1 MIKNKSLSLNIY
13 LYSRRYHYFS
23 LKNIKAHIIIVF
35 QLFLA
40 SILILTSSYLPIIN
54 LAQASSSSD
63 SSSSSTTTSST
74 DDIPT
79 TIHNTKSKPLPGGPT
94 LNDAN
99 LNLEQIFT
107 GLDHPTSMAFAGPND
122 ILVTEKNT
130 GMVKRIINGQLNPK
144 ALLDVSVANVAER
157 GMLGIAILNNN
168 NSSNGNAATNTIS
181 PTYVFLYYTE
191 SSSATDGD
199 DVDSEESV
207 LGNRLYRYE
216 LVDNQLVNPKLLLDL
231 PADPPPGRENAEKAH
246 NAGKVLIGPTDNYV
260 YVGVGDVIGHRGQ
273 AQNVPDGAPLD
284 GTSGILRV
292 TQDGQVQL
300 NPPLG
305 STQPMSPYYYAYGI
319 RNTFG
324 MDFDP
329 ITGKLWDTENGH
341 EFADETNLVEP
352 GFNSGYSKI
361 EGFVKDAVT
370 EVSED
375 DSEKDSSAETT
386 ATATTINPATDL
398 VNFGANSQY
407 SDPEFVW
414 TATLGVTALKF
425 LNSDKLGKQYQNT
438 MFIGDTNLGWLYN
451 FKLNPER
458 TGLLFADG
466 SPLEDKIANTP
477 DEMQETIFGKGF
489 GVITDIQVSP
499 YDGSLYVLTYG
510 GSIYK
515 IYSSL

>member
-1 MIKNKSLSLNIY
+1 M
-13 LYSRRYHYFS
+13 RYT
-23 LKNIKAHIIIVF
+23 KGHIIIS
-35 QLFLA
+35 FLLLLVL
-40 SILILTSSYLPIIN
+40 ILILSFLPIIN

-63 SSSSSTTTSST
+63 SSSSTSSSST

-94 LNDAN
+94 LNDPS
-99 LNLEQIFT
+99 LKLEQIFT
-107 GLDHPTSMAFAGPND
+107 GLDHPTSMAFVGPND

-130 GMVKRIINGQLNPK
+130 GMVKRIINGQLNPE
-144 ALLDVSVANVAER
+144 ALLDVSVANLAER
-157 GMLGIAILNNN
+157 GMLGIAV
-168 NSSNGNAATNTIS
+168 SQHENGT
-181 PTYVFLYYTE
+181 TYVFLYYTE

-199 DVDSEESV
+199 DVDSEENV

-231 PADPPPGRENAEKAH
+231 PAHPPPDRENAERAH
-246 NAGKVLIGPTDNYV
+246 NAGKVMIGPTDNYV
-260 YVGVGDVIGHRGQ
+260 YVGIGDVIGHRGQ
-273 AQNVPDGAPLD
+273 AQNVLDGAPLD

-305 STQPMSPYYYAYGI
+305 SIQPMSPYYYAYGI

-341 EFADETNLVEP
+341 EFADEINLVEP

-361 EGFVKDAVT
+361 EGFVKDVIT

-375 DSEKDSSAETT
+375 DSEDDSSSQTTATAT

-466 SPLEDKIANTP
+466 SPLTDKIADTP

>member
-1 MIKNKSLSLNIY
+1 
-13 LYSRRYHYFS
+13 
-23 LKNIKAHIIIVF
+23 
-35 QLFLA
+35 
-40 SILILTSSYLPIIN
+40 
-54 LAQASSSSD
+54 
-63 SSSSSTTTSST
+63 
-74 DDIPT
+74 
-79 TIHNTKSKPLPGGPT
+79 
-94 LNDAN
+94 
-99 LNLEQIFT
+99 
-107 GLDHPTSMAFAGPND
+107 MAFAGPND

-130 GMVKRIINGQLNPK
+130 GIVKRIINGQLNSE

-157 GMLGIAILNNN
+157 GMLGIAIVSNNN
-168 NSSNGNAATNTIS
+168 NNSNGNAATNIKS

-199 DVDSEESV
+199 DVDSEENV

-231 PADPPPGRENAEKAH
+231 PAHPPPGRENAERGH
-246 NAGKVLIGPTDNYV
+246 NGGKVMIGPIDNYV
-260 YVGVGDVIGHRGQ
+260 YVGIGDVIGHRGQ
-273 AQNVPDGAPLD
+273 AQNVLDGAPLD

-305 STQPMSPYYYAYGI
+305 SIQPMSPYYYAYGI

-329 ITGKLWDTENGH
+329 ITGKLWDTENGA
-341 EFADETNLVEP
+341 EFADEINLVEP
-352 GFNSGYSKI
+352 AFNSGYSKI
-361 EGFVKDAVT
+361 EGFVKDAIT

-375 DSEKDSSAETT
+375 DSKDSSEETT
-386 ATATTINPATDL
+386 TAPTATINPATDL

-458 TGLLFADG
+458 TGLLFAAD
-466 SPLEDKIANTP
+466 SPLADKIANTP

-489 GVITDIQVSP
+489 GVITDIKVSP
-499 YDGSLYVLTYG
+499 YDGNLYVLTYA

-515 IYSSL
+515 ISASL

>member
-1 MIKNKSLSLNIY
+1 LRYIKS
-13 LYSRRYHYFS
+13 
-23 LKNIKAHIIIVF
+23 HIIIS
-35 QLFLA
+35 FLLL
-40 SILILTSSYLPIIN
+40 LILLLTLSYVSIVN

-63 SSSSSTTTSST
+63 SSSSTSTSST

-107 GLDHPTSMAFAGPND
+107 GLDHPTSMAFVGPND

-130 GMVKRIINGQLNPK
+130 GMVKRIINGQLNPE

-157 GMLGIAILNNN
+157 GMLGIAIVNNN
-168 NSSNGNAATNTIS
+168 NSNGNAATNTIS

-231 PADPPPGRENAEKAH
+231 PADPPPGRENAERAH
-246 NAGKVLIGPTDNYV
+246 NAGKVMIGPIDNYV
-260 YVGVGDVIGHRGQ
+260 YVGIGDVIGHRGQ
-273 AQNVPDGAPLD
+273 AQNVLDGAPLD

-329 ITGKLWDTENGH
+329 VTGKLWDTENGH
-341 EFADETNLVEP
+341 EFADEINLVEP

-361 EGFVKDAVT
+361 EGFVKDAIK

-375 DSEKDSSAETT
+375 SSSETT
-386 ATATTINPATDL
+386 TTAATATTINLATDL

-458 TGLLFADG
+458 TGLLFAAG
-466 SPLEDKIANTP
+466 SPLADKIADTP

>member
-1 MIKNKSLSLNIY
+1 M
-13 LYSRRYHYFS
+13 
-23 LKNIKAHIIIVF
+23 
-35 QLFLA
+35 
-40 SILILTSSYLPIIN
+40 N
-54 LAQASSSSD
+54 LAQATSSSD
-63 SSSSSTTTSST
+63 SSSSTSSTDEDDDSSTTTSST
-74 DDIPT
+74 EDDDDIPT
-79 TIHNTKSKPLPGGPT
+79 IHNAKSDPLPEGPT

-99 LNLEQIFT
+99 LNLEEIST
-107 GLDHPTSMAFAGPND
+107 GLDLPTGMTFVGPND

-130 GMVKRIINGQLNPK
+130 GIVKRITNGQLNPEPV
-144 ALLDVSVANVAER
+144 LDVSIANVKER
-157 GMLGIAILNNN
+157 GMLGIAAAV
-168 NSSNGNAATNTIS
+168 NSNRNGNAPTNTIG

-191 SSSATDGD
+191 SSSTTDGD
-199 DVDSEESV
+199 DADSEENV
-207 LGNRLYRYE
+207 LGSRLYRYE
-216 LVDNQLVNPKLLLDL
+216 LIDNQLVNPKLLLDL
-231 PADPPPGRENAEKAH
+231 PAHPPPDRVEASRDHYG
-246 NAGKVLIGPTDNYV
+246 GKVLIGPADNYV
-260 YVGVGDVIGHRGQ
+260 YVGIGNVVVHKGQ
-273 AQNVPDGAPLD
+273 AQNYVDGEPLD

-292 TQDGQVQL
+292 GQDGEVQP

-305 STQPMSPYYYAYGI
+305 STQTMSSYYYAYGI

-341 EFADETNLVEP
+341 EFADEINLVEP

-361 EGFVKDAVT
+361 EGFVKDAIT

-375 DSEKDSSAETT
+375 DSEKDSSSETAATEST
-386 ATATTINPATDL
+386 ATINPATDL
-398 VNFGANSQY
+398 VNFGTNSQY

-425 LNSDKLGKQYQNT
+425 LNSDKLGNQYQNT

-458 TGLLFADG
+458 TGLLFAAS
-466 SPLEDKIANTP
+466 SPLADKIANTP

-499 YDGSLYVLTYG
+499 YDGNLYVLTYA

>member
-1 MIKNKSLSLNIY
+1 MKP
-13 LYSRRYHYFS
+13 
-23 LKNIKAHIIIVF
+23 HIITILP
-35 QLFLA
+35 LFLFL
-40 SILILTSSYLPIIN
+40 ILIPIYIPIVN

-63 SSSSSTTTSST
+63 STSSTTT

-79 TIHNTKSKPLPGGPT
+79 IHNAKSKPLPGGPT
-94 LNDAN
+94 LNDPN

-107 GLDHPTSMAFAGPND
+107 GLDQPTGMTFVGPND

-130 GMVKRIINGQLNPK
+130 GIVKRITNGQLNPEPV
-144 ALLDVSVANVAER
+144 LDVSIANVKER
-157 GMLGIAILNNN
+157 GMLGIAAAV
-168 NSSNGNAATNTIS
+168 NSNRNGNAPTNTIG

-191 SSSATDGD
+191 SSSTTDGD
-199 DVDSEESV
+199 DANSEENV
-207 LGNRLYRYE
+207 LGSRLYRYE
-216 LVDNQLVNPKLLLDL
+216 LIDNQLVNPKLLLDL
-231 PADPPPGRENAEKAH
+231 PAHPPPDREEASRDH
-246 NAGKVLIGPTDNYV
+246 YGGKVLIGPADNYV
-260 YVGVGDVIGHRGQ
+260 YVGIGNVAVHKGQ
-273 AQNVPDGAPLD
+273 AQNVLDGEPLD

-292 TQDGQVQL
+292 TQDGQVSP

-329 ITGKLWDTENGH
+329 ITGKLWDTENGPTS
-341 EFADETNLVEP
+341 ADEINLVEP
-352 GFNSGYSKI
+352 GFNSGHSKI
-361 EGFVKDAVT
+361 HGFAKDA
-370 EVSED
+370 SSADIED
-375 DSEKDSSAETT
+375 DSEDASSE
-386 ATATTINPATDL
+386 ATAATNPATDL
-398 VNFGANSQY
+398 VNFGGNSQY

-414 TATLGVTALKF
+414 TMPLGVTALKF

-451 FKLNPER
+451 FKPNPQR
-458 TGLLFADG
+458 TGLMFSDG
-466 SPLEDKIANTP
+466 SPLADKIADTP
-477 DEMQETIFGKGF
+477 EEMQETIFGKGF

-499 YDGSLYVLTYG
+499 YDGTLYVLTYA